1 VNKALLSAL
10 LVFLTAGVNAFSQS
24 TGGFQKNDVPYSLEV
39 VTPHIAWAKP
49 LPGGPIKAFVV
60 SPIQDG
66 RDTAE
71 LMQRLDL
78 DVTAV
83 SIDRA
88 WDVNCWGIG
97 DYYGHETRGDR
108 DDFQI
113 VYGYVEKHLT
123 GSDRYEVILLPGL
136 NGWSRLTRPSRDAIL
151 RRVQEGA
158 GLVLIHP
165 FVGDVKG
172 HPFKGDEPVGDTRIW
187 DISPLVNCPDDTVGD
202 GGYPILNQAAIGSG
216 RWEPAEPHFITA
228 GVSWDLLPATQTATR
243 FYKYENKGRVL
254 IRADRFPLLSVS
266 AYGKGRV
273 VALAYV
279 EDGFLPEA
287 PDPIEARIYWDYWE
301 HYYALLGRSVLWAA
315 GREASVSG
323 ASLTAGPGPGTPPL
337 HLRLTSKTAR
347 DAQLEVIAGSELSDQ
362 KKVAKINR
370 QLKAGENDLTV
381 QADEL
386 AAVALQF
393 GGKQS
398 WSVIIR
404 DSKTGASL
412 DWATTT
418 REVSKKAS
426 LVRVEAGSDV
436 IREGETLVIG
446 TQVTGE
452 LQGLKLRV
460 SVMDDLGRIVWR
472 GGGTTRGE
480 KSFFAPLDHFLGKTA
495 EIRAELVDPQ
505 GMVIDQ
511 VRSKPVMVAQK
522 ERRPREYQGL
532 MSFGGAR
539 HYFRSIRQHLL
550 RSVAMDTGFTWGA
563 GVNND
568 LDLPRG
574 YFGVYWYDR
583 GPTDPEGLEKE
594 IAEFQKSG
602 DFGSLTYLTKKELFR
617 RTGDKRFLAR
627 TPSLDDP
634 HVLRLLADLSKTAAR
649 NKSRY
654 NMDYYFV
661 GDEGSLTSYTD
672 PVDFC
677 WGPDTL
683 ANFRTWLKGQ
693 YPSLDQLNRVWGAS
707 FADWSSVIPS
717 TTEEARKSGR
727 YAPWADHRT
736 YMEMSFA
743 NAYKVVREAVVE
755 GDRDGHIAL
764 SGTQVTN
771 AYNGCDWYR
780 LDQIIDHFLSYS
792 GGNQWD
798 LHRSFAKPG
807 SMVGFWTGYGR
818 SGSAVQHE
826 IWTAALNNVL
836 YPNLFWSYS
845 VINPDFTWSKSGRDM
860 GTAFSELRFKGIGK
874 LLMEAERQGDGIAI
888 HYSVPSVHAATILGY
903 HSRRQDDDDEENQK
917 VEEPSFPANR
927 DGWAKLLTDLGLSY
941 DFLAYAELEKG
952 ELDPSKYRV
961 FILPMS
967 IALSEKEIHSIR
979 SFAERGGVVIAD
991 TAAGLMDEHCAWRS
1005 GATVQELF
1013 GVAVGSPEARKLAH
1027 LPPGTIRVA
1036 DTGRNSG
1043 LGNLAGSL
1051 SPSEKGL
1058 HAAGSQAFAMIGD
1071 EPAVF
1076 DKRTGKGTLVYLNLM
1091 LDRYPRLR
1099 RESFGGS
1106 EYRELIGGMLGHLGM
1121 RPKVEVLD
1129 AAGKRLPQTAI
1140 ARYRLGED
1148 QFVAVLQ
1155 EPTGVTTRFSADGV
1169 TKFEAP
1175 EAASGKQ
1182 KVTIRLPGH
1191 SLVTDLRT
1199 GAELG
1204 ETDQVQ
1210 VELPSGEALVL
1221 GLSKVRPVLSVEG
1234 TRAGAP
1240 GDHLEFQVRA
1250 PGAGRRIV
1258 RCHFFGP
1265 DGKLLPLYARNIVLE
1280 EQATVVIPSAFN
1292 DSSGEY
1298 RLRVEDLSTGASA
1311 ESQFVLR

>member
-1 VNKALLSAL
+1 M
-10 LVFLTAGVNAFSQS
+10 FLTAGLSGFSQPA
-24 TGGFQKNDVPYSLEV
+24 GGFQKNDIPYSLQV
-39 VTPHIAWAKP
+39 VTPHIPWAKP

-60 SPIQDG
+60 SPVHNG
-66 RDTAE
+66 RDTVE

-83 SIDRA
+83 SIDRN

-113 VYGYVEKHLT
+113 VYGYVEKHLA
-123 GSDRYEVILLPGL
+123 GSDRYEVIVLPGL
-136 NGWSRLTRPSRDAIL
+136 NGWSRLTRASRDAIL

-158 GLVLIHP
+158 GLVLLHP

-172 HPFKGDEPVGDTRIW
+172 HPFKGDEPAGDARIW
-187 DISPLVNCPDDTVGD
+187 DISPLVNCPDDTVAD
-202 GGYPILNQAAIGSG
+202 GGYPVLNQAAIARG

-228 GVSWDLLPATQTATR
+228 GMSWDLLPATQMATR
-243 FYKYENKGRVL
+243 FYKYENKGLVL

-266 AYGKGRV
+266 TYGKGRV
-273 VALAYV
+273 VSLAYV
-279 EDGFLPEA
+279 EDGLLPEA

-301 HYYALLGRSVLWAA
+301 YYYALLARSVLWAA
-315 GREASVSG
+315 GREASISG
-323 ASLTAGPGPGTPPL
+323 VAVTAEPAGNPPAL
-337 HLRLTSKTAR
+337 HVRLSSKTAGEV
-347 DAQLEVIAGSELSDQ
+347 QLEVIAASELSEQ
-362 KKVAKINR
+362 KRVAKLSR
-370 QLKAGENDLTV
+370 RVKAGENDLAI

-386 AAVALQF
+386 AALASRS

-398 WSVIIR
+398 WSVIAR

-412 DWATTT
+412 DWATAT
-418 REVSKKAS
+418 SDIPKKAS
-426 LVRVEAGSDV
+426 VVSIEPGSEV
-436 IREGETLVIG
+436 LLEGETLAIG

-452 LQGLKLRV
+452 LKDLKLRV
-460 SVMDDLGRIVWR
+460 SIIDDLARIVWR
-472 GGGTTRGE
+472 GEGTTRGQRN
-480 KSFFAPLDHFLGKTA
+480 FFAQLDHFLGKTV
-495 EIRAELVDPQ
+495 EIRAELVDSQ

-511 VRSKPVMVAQK
+511 LRSKPVMVAQS

-539 HYFRSIRQHLL
+539 HYFRSLRQHLL
-550 RSVAMDTGFTWGA
+550 RSVGMDTGFTWGA

-583 GPTDPEGLEKE
+583 GPTEPKGLEKE
-594 IAEFQKSG
+594 IAEFQRTG
-602 DFGSLTYLTKKELFR
+602 DFDSLTYLTKKELFR
-617 RTGDKRFLAR
+617 RTGDKRFLTR

-634 HVLRLLADLSKTAAR
+634 HVLRLLADLSRTAAR

-677 WGPDTL
+677 WGPFTL

-693 YPSLDQLNRVWGAS
+693 YSSLDELNRIWGTG
-707 FADWSSVIPS
+707 FVDWSSVVPS
-717 TTEEARKSGR
+717 TTQEARKSGR

-736 YMEMSFA
+736 YMEISFA
-743 NAYKVVREAVVE
+743 NAYRVVREAVVE
-755 GDRDGHIAL
+755 GDREGHIAL

-845 VINPDFTWSKSGRDM
+845 VINPDFTWSKSGHDM
-860 GTAFSELRFKGIGK
+860 GVAFSELRFKGIGK

-903 HSRRQDDDDEENQK
+903 HSRRQDDDEDNQK
-917 VEEPSFPANR
+917 VEGPSFPANR
-927 DGWAKLLTDLGLSY
+927 DGWARLLTDLGLSH
-941 DFLAYAELEKG
+941 DFLAYAQLEKG
-952 ELDPSKYRV
+952 ELDPARYRV

-967 IALSEKEIHSIR
+967 IALSDKEINAIR

-991 TAAGLMDEHCAWRS
+991 TGVGLMDEHCAWRS
-1005 GATVQELF
+1005 TGAVQELF
-1013 GVAVGSPEARKLAH
+1013 GVTGPAPESRKLLH
-1027 LPPGTIRVA
+1027 LPAGTVTVA
-1036 DTGRNSG
+1036 PTGRNSG
-1043 LGNLAGSL
+1043 LDGLAGSL
-1051 SPSEKGL
+1051 SPAEKGL
-1058 HAAGSQAFAMIGD
+1058 RAAGSQALAAIGN

-1076 DKRTGKGTLVYLNLM
+1076 DRQAGKGALLYLNLM

-1099 RESFGGS
+1099 RDSFGGA
-1106 EYRELIGGMLGHLGM
+1106 EYRDLIGGLLAHLGTK
-1121 RPKVEVLD
+1121 PKVEVLD

-1140 ARYRLGED
+1140 ARYRLGEG

-1175 EAASGKQ
+1175 EAGGGKQ
-1182 KVTIRLPGH
+1182 KVTIRLPER
-1191 SLVTDLRT
+1191 SLVTDVRT
-1199 GAELG
+1199 GASLG
-1204 ETDQVQ
+1204 ETDQVE
-1210 VELPSGEALVL
+1210 VELPAGEALVL
-1221 GLSKVRPVLSVEG
+1221 GLAKLRPVLSIQAPS
-1234 TRAGAP
+1234 AGSL
-1240 GDHLEFQVRA
+1240 GDHLELQVQASA
-1250 PGAGRRIV
+1250 PGRRLV

-1265 DGKLLPLYARNIVLE
+1265 DGKFLPLYARNLLLD
-1280 EQATVVIPSAFN
+1280 EQAKLVFSSAFN
-1292 DSSGEY
+1292 DPSGEY

-1311 ESQFVLR
+1311 ESRFVLR

>member
-1 VNKALLSAL
+1 MNKPLFCAALT
-10 LVFLTAGVNAFSQS
+10 VLTAGISAFSQPA
-24 TGGFQKNDVPYSLEV
+24 GFQKNDIPYSLEV

-49 LPGGPIKAFVV
+49 LPGGAIKAFVV
-60 SPIQDG
+60 SPINNG
-66 RDTAE
+66 RDTVE

-83 SIDRA
+83 SIDRN
-88 WDVNCWGIG
+88 WDVSCWGIG

-123 GSDRYEVILLPGL
+123 GSDRYEVIVLPGL
-136 NGWSRLTRPSRDAIL
+136 NGWSRLTRASRDAIL

-187 DISPLVNCPDDTVGD
+187 DISPLVNCPDDTVGER
-202 GGYPILNQAAIGSG
+202 GYPVLNQAAIGTG
-216 RWEPAEPHFITA
+216 RWEPAESHFITT
-228 GVSWDLLPATQTATR
+228 GMSWDLLPATQTATR

-254 IRADRFPLLSVS
+254 IRSDRFPLLSVS
-266 AYGKGRV
+266 TYGKGRV
-273 VALAYV
+273 VSLAYV
-279 EDGFLPEA
+279 EDGLLPET

-301 HYYALLGRSVLWAA
+301 HYYALLTRSVLWAA
-315 GREASVSG
+315 GREANVSAVSV
-323 ASLTAGPGPGTPPL
+323 TAEPGGNPPVL
-337 HLRLTSKTAR
+337 HVRLSSKAAGE
-347 DAQLEVIAGSELSDQ
+347 AQLEVLAASEFSDQ
-362 KKVAKINR
+362 KKSTRIVRRLN
-370 QLKAGENDLTV
+370 AGENNLTI

-386 AAVALQF
+386 GAIALGF

-398 WSVIIR
+398 WSVIVR
-404 DSKTGASL
+404 DAKTGASL

-418 REVSKKAS
+418 RDVPKKAS
-426 LVRVEAGSDV
+426 VIRVQSDSDV
-436 IREGETLVIG
+436 LREGETLAIG
-446 TQVTGE
+446 TEVTGE
-452 LQGLKLRV
+452 LQNVKLRV
-460 SVMDDLGRIVWR
+460 SVVDDLGRIVWR
-472 GGGTTRGE
+472 GEGKTRGE
-480 KSFFAPLDHFLGKTA
+480 KGFFAPLDHFLGKTA

-505 GMVIDQ
+505 GIVIDQ
-511 VRSKPVMVAQK
+511 LRSKPVMVAQQ

-539 HYFRSIRQHLL
+539 HYFRQIRQQLL
-550 RSVAMDTGFTWGA
+550 RSLAMDTGFTWGA

-583 GPTDPEGLEKE
+583 GPTDPAGVEKE
-594 IAEFQKSG
+594 ISEFQKTG
-602 DFGSLTYLTKKELFR
+602 DFASLTYLTKKELFR
-617 RTGDKRFLAR
+617 RTGDKRFLTR

-634 HVLRLLADLSKTAAR
+634 QILRLLADLSKTAAR

-672 PVDFC
+672 AVDFC

-683 ANFRTWLKGQ
+683 ANFRTWLKTQ
-693 YPSLDQLNRVWGAS
+693 YSSLDQLNKVWGAK
-707 FADWSSVIPS
+707 FADWNAVVPS
-717 TTEEARKSGR
+717 TTGEARKSGR

-736 YMEMSFA
+736 YMEVSFA

-755 GDRDGHIAL
+755 GDREGHIAL

-874 LLMEAERQGDGIAI
+874 LLMEAKREGDGIAI

-903 HSRRQDDDDEENQK
+903 HSRRQDDDEETPK
-917 VEEPSFPANR
+917 AEGPSFPANR
-927 DGWAKLLTDLGLSY
+927 DGWAKLLTDLGLTY
-941 DFLAYAELEKG
+941 DFLAYAQLEKG
-952 ELDPSKYRV
+952 ELDPARYRV
-961 FILPMS
+961 FVLPMS
-967 IALSEKEIHSIR
+967 MALSDKEITAIR
-979 SFAERGGVVIAD
+979 NFAERGGIVIAD
-991 TAAGLMDEHCAWRS
+991 TAVGLMDEHCAWRS
-1005 GATVQELF
+1005 GPAVQELF
-1013 GVAVGSPEARKLAH
+1013 GVAAAAPESRKLAY
-1027 LPPGTIRVA
+1027 LPAGPVTVA
-1036 DTGRNSG
+1036 TTGRDAG
-1043 LGNLAGSL
+1043 LGGLAGSL

-1058 HAAGSQAFAMIGD
+1058 RAAGSQALANIGE
-1071 EPAVF
+1071 EPVAF
-1076 DKRTGKGTLVYLNLM
+1076 DRQVGKGSLLYLNLM

-1099 RESFGGS
+1099 RESFGGA
-1106 EYRELIGGMLGHLGM
+1106 EYRDLVGRLLGHVGTKP
-1121 RPKVEVLD
+1121 RVQVLD
-1129 AAGKRLPQTAI
+1129 AAGKPLPQTAI

-1148 QFVAVLQ
+1148 EFVAILQ
-1155 EPTGVTTRFSADGV
+1155 EPTGISTRFGVDGV

-1175 EAASGKQ
+1175 AAGAGRQ
-1182 KVTIRLPGH
+1182 KVTIRLPVR
-1191 SLVTDLRT
+1191 SLVTDVRT
-1199 GAELG
+1199 GADLG

-1221 GLSKVRPVLSVEG
+1221 GLAKSRTVLSVEG
-1234 TRAGAP
+1234 TPAGSQ
-1240 GDHLEFQVRA
+1240 GERLQFQVRA
-1250 PGAGRRIV
+1250 GAAGQRLV

-1265 DGKLLPLYARNIVLE
+1265 DGKFLPLYSRNLLLDG
-1280 EQATVVIPSAFN
+1280 QASLVFPSAFN
-1292 DSSGEY
+1292 DPSGEY

-1311 ESQFVLR
+1311 ERRFVLR